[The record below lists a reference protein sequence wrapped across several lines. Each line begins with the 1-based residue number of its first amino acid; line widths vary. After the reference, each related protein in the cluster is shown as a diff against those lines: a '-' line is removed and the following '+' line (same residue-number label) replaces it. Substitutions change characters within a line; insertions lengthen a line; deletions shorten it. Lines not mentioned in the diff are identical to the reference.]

1 MKDMWTNIIRLIKK
15 RWNLIT
21 DIPADLSRLADYAQP
36 LFIMVVITILSF
48 LLVDIFYKGFSLQIA
63 SRPTTAKSQ
72 FVAAASP
79 HVPVRTAE
87 YYNIITERNL
97 FLTTLQAIADEN
109 SVGDLLPGE
118 EYTAFDLKGT
128 IAINESMGYVIV
140 EEKGKDKQKLY
151 RLGEMIGSARLV
163 RIARNAAVLQD
174 GEKEF
179 VMKVK
184 DVAKGSVTGGTSSME
199 NGGAAISRQ
208 EVAQSLG
215 DMKSVMSQAVV
226 RPFLSAGVPQGFIV
240 SNIVPG
246 SVYQRLGLQNGDVV
260 VDVNNKKLEGADDVI
275 KMVNMMQAGG
285 SISINVMR
293 NGKNE
298 TINHSF

>member
-15 RWNLIT
+15 RWSLIT
-21 DIPADLSRLADYAQP
+21 DIPADLSVLANYAQP
-36 LFIMVVITILSF
+36 LFIMVVITISSF
-48 LLVDIFYKGFSLQIA
+48 LLVDIFYKGFSLQMI
-63 SRPTTAKSQ
+63 SSPTAVKSQ

-79 HVPVRTAE
+79 HAPVRTAE

-97 FLTTLQAIADEN
+97 FLTTLQGIADEN
-109 SVGDLLPGE
+109 AVGDLLSGE

-140 EEKGKDKQKLY
+140 GEKGKDKQKLY

-184 DVAKGSVTGGTSSME
+184 DVDKGSVTGGTSSTE